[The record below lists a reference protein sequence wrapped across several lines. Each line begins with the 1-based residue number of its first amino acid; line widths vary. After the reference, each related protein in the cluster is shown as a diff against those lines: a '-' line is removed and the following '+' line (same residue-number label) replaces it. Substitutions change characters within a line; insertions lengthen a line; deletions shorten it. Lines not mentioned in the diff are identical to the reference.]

1 MFGILKRFLKDKKF
15 SIIAFTLGAMATVEM
30 YLALFPTLK
39 EQSDQLNQ
47 LLEAYPKG
55 LMEAFGFESAANF
68 FSRIETYMSSEY
80 FSFFWPILAII
91 LVIGFANHLFA
102 AEVEN
107 GSIELALAQPISRI
121 KLFLSRYLAGALG
134 FLIFSLIS
142 VYAIVL
148 SAIVHHFDYQL
159 ANYFSIWGMGFLFGM
174 AVYSLACFFSVLFA
188 EKGKATFAT
197 AGLLLAMY
205 VVNIISSFKE
215 SLDKL
220 KYGSFFHYFNPP
232 QVLGKNQIVDWSIL
246 VFVGVIVIF
255 TAGTMLLIS
264 KKDITT

>member
-1 MFGILKRFLKDKKF
+1 MFGVLKRFLKDKKF
-15 SIIAFTLGAMATVEM
+15 SIVAFTLGAVATVEM

-39 EQSDQLNQ
+39 EQSDQLNK

-55 LMEAFGFESAANF
+55 LMEAFGFENTANF
-68 FSRIETYMSSEY
+68 FSKIETYMSSEY

-102 AEVEN
+102 GEVEN
-107 GSIELALAQPISRI
+107 GSIELALAQPFSRI
-121 KLFLSRYLAGALG
+121 KLFLSRYLAGTLG

-142 VYAIVL
+142 VYAIVFF
-148 SAIVHHFDYQL
+148 AIAHGFDYQL
-159 ANYFSIWGMGFLFGM
+159 VNYFSIWGMGFLFGM
-174 AVYSLACFFSVLFA
+174 AVFGLACLFSVIFA

-205 VVNIISSFKE
+205 VINIVSSFKE

-232 QVLGKNQIVDWSIL
+232 LILGKNELVDWSLIVFSSVIIL
-246 VFVGVIVIF
+246 SLI
-255 TAGTMLLIS
+255 GTILILS
-264 KKDITT
+264 KRDITT